1 MLDYNFVTSV
11 RVRIITL
18 VNARRRI
25 KINNMTKFD
34 EPYREFKAY
43 LDITSSYFK
52 VDKSKVLT
60 CNEEDCVNARYCL
73 IYLLCEKYRDND
85 IVRISGLS
93 KSCVN
98 KIRNNTRIKLGDYYF
113 RNYLKDI
120 KALAFSK

>member
-1 MLDYNFVTSV
+1 MY
-11 RVRIITL
+11 IITL